1 MRSEP
6 TQSEAR
12 AHNSHVSRDPNAEH
26 GVHFNLNHQITAL
39 MEEDRKQQNPSRT
52 TKMLVKLP
60 DLRIALITM
69 RAGAKWEDHKTDAR
83 ITVQLLRGKIQF
95 NTAANTTD
103 LAVGHLLVL
112 DPGVLHSVE
121 AIEESAFLL
130 TLVPPHQK

>member
-1 MRSEP
+1 
-6 TQSEAR
+6 
-12 AHNSHVSRDPNAEH
+12 
-26 GVHFNLNHQITAL
+26 